1 MNKERFFKNI
11 HTHINNR
18 NGKGYIIHQNPI
30 RKKKKEAIVRSKK
43 DLLHHRA
50 THKVSGNIRCY

>member
-1 MNKERFFKNI
+1 MEKDTSYTK
-11 HTHINNR
+11 TQY
-18 NGKGYIIHQNPI
+18 G
-30 RKKKKEAIVRSKK
+30 KKKEAIVRSKK